1 MLTGSWL
8 AYGEILRNSAIGA
21 ARFFNKATMRLH
33 VVRIATTGKD
43 GMIEITGR
51 GLQKGITGPGLIM
64 TTNKGAPRSRNGP
77 WHAAQQR
84 GEIQNAK
91 ECQRV
96 SRTASSHQIALP
108 IRRPSQLRCAAIGH
122 GRLPSLLQSLET

>member
-1 MLTGSWL
+1 MLTGSSL

-33 VVRIATTGKD
+33 VVRIAITGKD

-51 GLQKGITGPGLIM
+51 GLQKGTTGPALIM
-64 TTNKGAPRSRNGP
+64 TTNKGAPRSVNGP

-84 GEIQNAK
+84 GEIQNA
-91 ECQRV
+91 
-96 SRTASSHQIALP
+96 
-108 IRRPSQLRCAAIGH
+108 G
-122 GRLPSLLQSLET
+122 